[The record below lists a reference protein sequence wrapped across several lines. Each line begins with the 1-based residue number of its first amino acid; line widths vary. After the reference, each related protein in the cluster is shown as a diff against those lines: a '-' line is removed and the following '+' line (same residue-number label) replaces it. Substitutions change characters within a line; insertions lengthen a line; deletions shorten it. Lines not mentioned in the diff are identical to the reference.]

1 MTRRPNSEYLTGPSS
16 PQRKG
21 PRQNGDTWQKSA
33 GPWPGVP
40 MLILALVLVVVTLGF
55 GVVIPIMPFYIEH
68 FGAGGTELGVLV
80 SVYAIMRLV
89 CGPIWGSLSD
99 RFGRKP
105 VLLIGISGYA
115 ITMVWF
121 GLATSLW
128 MLFAARILAGV
139 LSSATSPTTM
149 AYIGDST
156 PENERGR
163 GMGILGAAA
172 GLGTVLGPALGG
184 LLGQTSLATPFF
196 IAAGMSVLALI
207 LAALFLP
214 ESLPAGQRRPAR
226 ERKLIDLRTW
236 GRAIWSPIGA
246 WLVLT
251 ALSTGGL
258 MIFYGTFGL
267 YALEKY
273 GFGPDKVGLVFMV
286 VGLATAVAQ
295 GALAG
300 PLTKRWGETRVIQA
314 SMLAT
319 VAAFIL
325 LVVAG
330 NLLAVLLAV
339 AFFSLTTALQM
350 PALMAITSR
359 RATVEQGVA
368 MGLSNS
374 FISLG
379 RIVGPTVGGILLDV
393 HSESPYLIGAALM
406 LVGFLA
412 STLRSPPSARTAR
425 PNAR

>member
-1 MTRRPNSEYLTGPSS
+1 
-16 PQRKG
+16 
-21 PRQNGDTWQKSA
+21 
-33 GPWPGVP
+33 
-40 MLILALVLVVVTLGF
+40 
-55 GVVIPIMPFYIEH
+55 
-68 FGAGGTELGVLV
+68 
-80 SVYAIMRLV
+80 
-89 CGPIWGSLSD
+89 
-99 RFGRKP
+99 
-105 VLLIGISGYA
+105 
-115 ITMVWF
+115 MVWF

-156 PENERGR
+156 PEKERGR

-184 LLGQTSLATPFF
+184 LLGQASLATPFF
-196 IAAGMSVLALI
+196 IAAGMSVLALV

-214 ESLPAGQRRPAR
+214 ESLPAGQHRPAR
-226 ERKLIDLRTW
+226 ERKLIDLRAW
-236 GRAIWSPIGA
+236 GRAIWSPIGP
-246 WLVLT
+246 WLALT

-267 YALEKY
+267 YALEQY

-300 PLTKRWGETRVIQA
+300 PLIKRWGETRVIQA
-314 SMLAT
+314 GMLAT
-319 VAAFIL
+319 AAAFVL

-330 NLLAVLLAV
+330 NLMTVLLAV

-359 RATVEQGVA
+359 RATVAQGVA

-393 HSESPYLIGAALM
+393 HPNYPYVAGAALM
-406 LVGFLA
+406 LVGFVA
-412 STLRSPPSARTAR
+412 SLVSGVKEGVFPEASPPRARH
-425 PNAR
+425 